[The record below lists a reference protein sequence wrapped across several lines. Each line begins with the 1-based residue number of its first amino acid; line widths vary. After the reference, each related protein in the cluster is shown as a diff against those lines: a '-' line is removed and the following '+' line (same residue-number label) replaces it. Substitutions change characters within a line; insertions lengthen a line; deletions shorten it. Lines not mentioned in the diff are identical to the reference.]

1 MSSESRARMRL
12 TRGDPLVKTIR
23 ALKRSADERIRLAM
37 MIVEGVRLAEEALAE
52 RVDISAA
59 VIGPRLESDPRG
71 RLLAAGLRRAGI
83 EVRQADEA
91 LLRSL
96 HDTESHQ
103 GILLLAPRPSFDLI
117 EFTAPARRASL
128 LLVACGVQDP
138 GNMGAL
144 VRLADAAGADGLL
157 AMGGADPFGP
167 KAVRASA
174 GSIFRLAVAR
184 TPSIEATALGVLRS
198 AGIRIA
204 GAVVRGGRDYR
215 RSDLSTPVALVLGGE
230 GAGLPPEILEEIDL
244 AVTIPINPRVE
255 SINVAAAAA
264 LLLFEATRGVNP
276 GEARQPD
283 SARPGRRSRAPR
295 RGPSGR

>member
-1 MSSESRARMRL
+1 MSSEDRARTRL

-23 ALKRSADERIRLAM
+23 ALKRSPEERIRQGL
-37 MIVEGVRLAEEALAE
+37 MIVEGVRLAEEALGE
-52 RVDISAA
+52 RVRIAAA
-59 VIGPRLESDPRG
+59 VAGPRLESDSRG
-71 RLLAAGLRRAGI
+71 RDLASGLRRAGVVI
-83 EVRQADEA
+83 RQADEA

-103 GILLLAPRPSFDLI
+103 GILLLASRPSFDLH
-117 EFTAPARRASL
+117 EFTAPAKPASL

-174 GSIFRLAVAR
+174 GSVFRLPVAR
-184 TPSIEATALGVLRS
+184 RPDIDTSSLRVLRN

-204 GAVVRGGRDYR
+204 GALVKGGRDYR
-215 RSDLSTPVALVLGGE
+215 RSSLKPPIAVLLGGE
-230 GAGLPPEILEEIDL
+230 GAGLPEEIIEEIDL
-244 AVTIPINPRVE
+244 PVTIPINPRVE

-264 LLLFEATRGVNP
+264 LLLFEATRTVSP
-276 GEARQPD
+276 GGAERPD
-283 SARPGRRSRAPR
+283 GGSPAKTPSVTR
-295 RGPSGR
+295 RGPSER